1 MFIRKRKKQKTDD
14 YYDYSWGNNEG
25 EEEKSHSMWSRE
37 IKKLLKKV
45 GLC

>member
-1 MFIRKRKKQKTDD
+1 MRFIRKRQKTDED
-14 YYDYSWGNNEG
+14 LSYSWGSNEG
-25 EEEKSHSMWSRE
+25 EEKSHSMWSRE

>member
-1 MFIRKRKKQKTDD
+1 MRFIRKRDKEEREEEDF
-14 YYDYSWGNNEG
+14 SWGNHG
-25 EEEKSHSMWSRE
+25 EEEKSHSMWSSQ

>member
-1 MFIRKRKKQKTDD
+1 MFIRKRKKEP
-14 YYDYSWGNNEG
+14 SWNGDN
-25 EEEKSHSMWSRE
+25 KSHSMWSRE

>member
-1 MFIRKRKKQKTDD
+1 MGFVRKKKNDNE
-14 YYDYSWGNNEG
+14 DYSWDDYE
-25 EEEKSHSMWSRE
+25 EEEKSHSMWSKK

>member
-1 MFIRKRKKQKTDD
+1 MRFIRKRQKTDED
-14 YYDYSWGNNEG
+14 LNYSWSNSEG